1 MQCTRAQY
9 KLSDLFGRLD
19 SAKFS
24 LQINELVEVLLTED
38 RIETST
44 LYIVTANIYNYKTN
58 SSFGKKMN

>member
-9 KLSDLFGRLD
+9 KLRDLFGRLD

-44 LYIVTANIYNYKTN
+44 LYIVTANIYNYKMN
-58 SSFGKKMN
+58 SSFGKTMN